1 MNCREARTEI
11 ALLVGNDL
19 EDASARELLRQHVS
33 GCPECRQYYRQMKQS
48 FKVLEQADK
57 SETYETRE
65 SLWPAVSQR
74 LQHRR
79 PEAPSRRQWWPIATF
94 LAACVVVVAIINAPM
109 PQHAPGSH
117 STYDRGIMP
126 DLFAV
131 PQAVHPSVHPAPTT
145 EPATTIED
153 ETEREKPMQATTPV
167 TVPVTR

>member
-74 LQHRR
+74 LKHRR

-109 PQHAPGSH
+109 PTHNPGTH
-117 STYDRGIMP
+117 PTYDRGMMP
-126 DLFAV
+126 DLFPV

-145 EPATTIED
+145 EPTSVNE
-153 ETEREKPMQATTPV
+153 EEPEQEQSSQATSTV
-167 TVPVTR
+167 TVPA